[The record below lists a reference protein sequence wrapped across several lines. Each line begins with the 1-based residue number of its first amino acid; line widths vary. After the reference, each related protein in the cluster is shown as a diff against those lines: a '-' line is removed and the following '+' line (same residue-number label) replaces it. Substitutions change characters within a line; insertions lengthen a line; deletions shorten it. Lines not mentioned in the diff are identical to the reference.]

1 MRYHLENAFSHI
13 RHTGIV
19 NLMSLLSIALTT
31 GLLTLLLLNHTFIAR
46 QLALAQ
52 DEPTLVAF
60 LKDTVN
66 EPKGRAFVS
75 QMEKDNRIIAV
86 HYVSKAEELARGET
100 EFKALGKL
108 IKEAFPGVI
117 PFQASLEIY
126 IDEGILSQHDLEQIA
141 LEIKAYDEIEDVMLR
156 GQGVLND
163 LLREAERITFA
174 GIGIAVAVCWLIIRY
189 TVGKTMTARHDE
201 LALMELLGA
210 FPRYHLVPLLTHGI
224 FLGAL
229 GTGSG
234 LGIFYG
240 LFLMFKYQLGA
251 MHFLPIYQP
260 IVIVV
265 GGITVGIIAGL
276 FAHRKL
282 TRR

>member
-13 RHTGIV
+13 LHAGIT

-31 GLLTLLLLNHTFIAR
+31 VLLTLLLLNHTFIAQ
-46 QLALAQ
+46 QLASVQ

-66 EPKGRAFVS
+66 EPKGRAFVT
-75 QMEKDNRIIAV
+75 QIEKDTRIIAA
-86 HYVSKAEELARGET
+86 HYVPKAEELARGAT
-100 EFKALGKL
+100 EFKELGKL

-117 PFQASLEIY
+117 PYQASLEIY
-126 IDEGILSQHDLEQIA
+126 IDEGIVSQRDLEQIA
-141 LEIKAYDEIEDVMLR
+141 LEIKAYDEIEDVMLK

-163 LLREAERITFA
+163 LLRETERITFA
-174 GIGIAVAVCWLIIRY
+174 AIAISVAICWLLIRY
-189 TVGKTMTARHDE
+189 TVGRTMAARHDE
-201 LALMELLGA
+201 LVLMELLGA
-210 FPRYHLVPLLTHGI
+210 LPRYLFVPLLMHGI

-229 GTGSG
+229 GTGCG

-240 LFLMFKYQLGA
+240 LFLMFKYQIGA
-251 MHFLPIYQP
+251 THFLPIYQP

-265 GGITVGIIAGL
+265 SGITVGIIAAL
-276 FAHRKL
+276 FAHRRLK
-282 TRR
+282 RG